1 MPSTYT
7 NLLGLVLP
15 ATGENDGTW
24 GDLVNNSLTSLVD
37 DAIAKAVTLTVDQ
50 ADTTL
55 TSTQG
60 ATDEAR
66 CAIVIWNAAGT
77 ATRNVIAPA
86 KSKTYVVI
94 NKASTQSIVF
104 KASATTGVTV
114 AASEACLVA
123 WNGSDFVKIST
134 SSAGDVT
141 GPASSTDNAF
151 VRFDGTTGALL
162 QNSTGATLSDTGAPT
177 FTSVVN
183 VAGTSSTTGELRL
196 YEDTDNG
203 SNYVSFKAPAS
214 VSANV
219 AWTLPGS
226 DGTNGQTL
234 VTNGSGT
241 LSWTSAGG
249 GTVYPGAGIAVS
261 TGSAWT
267 TSLTAP
273 SGALVGT
280 TATQTL
286 TNKTLTAP
294 AISTIFNTG
303 TLTLP
308 ASTDTLVG
316 RDTTDTLTN
325 KTLTSPKIGTAIL
338 DTNGNTLATLTATAS
353 AVNAIT
359 LANASTGNKPT
370 LTASGSDTN
379 ITVNLVSKGSG
390 TVQAN
395 GYDVV
400 TATGAGVS
408 GQVLTSQGSGTP
420 PTWTSISTAPA
431 YSAF

>member
-241 LSWTSAGG
+241 LSWSSSSGG
-249 GTVYPGAGIAVS
+249 MVYPGAGIAVS

-273 SGALVGT
+273 AGALVGT

-286 TNKTLTAP
+286 TNKTLTDP
-294 AISTIFNTG
+294 AIIGAILEDVFTITDGVSVDINPGNGTIQLWTLGDNRTPTASSFAAGESVTLMIDDGSAYSVTWSTIG
-303 TLTLP
+303 V
-308 ASTDTLVG
+308 SWVG
-316 RDTTDTLTN
+316 SN
-325 KTLTSPKIGTAIL
+325 AP
-338 DTNGNTLATLTATAS
+338 TLATTGYTVIELWKVGST
-353 AVNAIT
+353 VYGAIV
-359 LANASTGNKPT
+359 
-370 LTASGSDTN
+370 GS
-379 ITVNLVSKGSG
+379 V
-390 TVQAN
+390 
-395 GYDVV
+395 
-400 TATGAGVS
+400 
-408 GQVLTSQGSGTP
+408 
-420 PTWTSISTAPA
+420 
-431 YSAF
+431 